1 MSGRPPERG
10 RRSAALADADSE
22 TTNSETTAATGPVP
36 LGADA
41 VGVSTATGVT
51 VRTVDGAR
59 ARGAPSP
66 CPACGAVHPPPPAV
80 PGPPP
85 GVDVWRIGLDG
96 AADTPGAVLSI
107 GPDQGAE
114 PCLALRRST
123 RRGAAAPG
131 TASPAVHPLGPFAS
145 LLDIRERDRAA
156 RIRDRLSADRYVL
169 THGAVRTILG
179 GYLGIAGCAV
189 HWSAGRHGKPAFDG
203 PLGHWQWS
211 LSRSSEHALL
221 AVCLSAPVGVDIERV
236 DEQTPAVALAARFL
250 PLDEAASVAAQKT
263 PHAAR
268 VAYHRLLSR
277 KEACVKASGGRLLDG
292 LRLNVLTPGTVHGT
306 GAMAGLRWQLRDLSA
321 PPGFVATLAV
331 LDDEVRG
338 LRLFDWGGRAP
349 GPEPGNFRPSAPS
362 SAADLAPRS
371 LPFEFQR
378 SPAEPWPR
386 GECSR

>member
-10 RRSAALADADSE
+10 R
-22 TTNSETTAATGPVP
+22 
-36 LGADA
+36 LGAA
-41 VGVSTATGVT
+41 PA
-51 VRTVDGAR
+51 VRTVEGVR
-59 ARGAPSP
+59 ARGAPPP
-66 CPACGAVHPPPPAV
+66 CPSCGTGHPPPPAV
-80 PGPPP
+80 AGPPP
-85 GVDVWRIGLDG
+85 GADVWRIGLDG
-96 AADTPGAVLSI
+96 AEDA
-107 GPDQGAE
+107 
-114 PCLALRRST
+114 
-123 RRGAAAPG
+123 
-131 TASPAVHPLGPFAS
+131 LGPATA
-145 LLDIRERDRAA
+145 LLGVRERERAA
-156 RIRDRLSADRYVL
+156 RTRDRPSADRYVL
-169 THGAVRTILG
+169 AHGAVRTILG
-179 GYLGIAGCAV
+179 GYLRIAGCTV

-203 PLGHWQWS
+203 PLSHWQWS
-211 LSRSSEHALL
+211 LSRSAEHALL

-236 DEQTPAVALAARFL
+236 DERTPAVALAARFL

-306 GAMAGLRWQLRDLSA
+306 GALAGRRWQLRDLSA

-338 LRLFDWGGRAP
+338 VRLFDWGWRAP
-349 GPEPGNFRPSAPS
+349 GPEPGNFRPAAPS
-362 SAADLAPRS
+362 SAAGQAPRS

>member
-10 RRSAALADADSE
+10 RRSAALLG
-22 TTNSETTAATGPVP
+22 TTATTTAVP
-36 LGADA
+36 LPVGADA
-41 VGVSTATGVT
+41 VSTAAGVT
-51 VRTVDGAR
+51 VRTVDRAQ
-59 ARGAPSP
+59 ARGAPPP

-80 PGPPP
+80 AGPPP
-85 GVDVWRIGLDG
+85 GADVWRIGLDG
-96 AADTPGAVLSI
+96 AGDSL
-107 GPDQGAE
+107 E
-114 PCLALRRST
+114 P
-123 RRGAAAPG
+123 
-131 TASPAVHPLGPFAS
+131 VAS
-145 LLDIRERDRAA
+145 LLDIRERERAA

-179 GYLGIAGCAV
+179 GYLRIAGCTV
-189 HWSAGRHGKPAFDG
+189 HWSAGRHGKPVFDG
-203 PLGHWQWS
+203 PLSHWQWS
-211 LSRSSEHALL
+211 LSRSAEHALL

-250 PLDEAASVAAQKT
+250 PLDEAASVAAQET

-306 GAMAGLRWQLRDLSA
+306 GALAGRRWQLRDLSA

-338 LRLFDWGGRAP
+338 LRLFDWGRRAP
-349 GPEPGNFRPSAPS
+349 GPEPGNFRPPAPS
-362 SAADLAPRS
+362 SAADQAPCS

>member
-1 MSGRPPERG
+1 MSGRPPEPG
-10 RRSAALADADSE
+10 RRSAALAGSTATV
-22 TTNSETTAATGPVP
+22 TTR
-36 LGADA
+36 A
-41 VGVSTATGVT
+41 VGVPVGADDVAVCTAAGLAL
-51 VRTVDGAR
+51 RTVDRAK
-59 ARGAPSP
+59 ARGAPPP
-66 CPACGAVHPPPPAV
+66 CPACGSVHPPPPAV

-85 GVDVWRIGLDG
+85 GADVWRIGLDG
-96 AADTPGAVLSI
+96 AADA
-107 GPDQGAE
+107 
-114 PCLALRRST
+114 
-123 RRGAAAPG
+123 
-131 TASPAVHPLGPFAS
+131 LGPVAS

-179 GYLGIAGCAV
+179 GYLRIAGCTV
-189 HWSAGRHGKPAFDG
+189 HWSAGRHGKPEFDG
-203 PLGHWQWS
+203 PLSHWQWS
-211 LSRSSEHALL
+211 LSRSAEHALL

-236 DEQTPAVALAARFL
+236 DERTPAVALAARFL

-306 GAMAGLRWQLRDLSA
+306 GAMAGHRWQLRDLSA

-338 LRLFDWGGRAP
+338 VRLFDWGGRAP
-349 GPEPGNFRPSAPS
+349 GPEPGNFRPPAPS
-362 SAADLAPRS
+362 SAADQASCS
-371 LPFEFQR
+371 LTFEFQR
-378 SPAEPWPR
+378 SLAEPWPR